1 MKHVEQGVIARNGRG
16 SPIIGGKTYPR
27 VTTLI
32 GRGEDKS
39 GLMNYMMQTGIE
51 GVYDSPDLQAEWAV
65 LDLSD
70 WKAKA
75 AFFDKVKARA
85 RSDAKATIGTAVHE
99 VTERMDRHEDIS
111 NLPKVLTDDAFAY
124 RDTVL
129 RLGLVPLAAELFV
142 VNTEVGNGAAGTL
155 DRLFSTPS
163 GDTIIGDI
171 KTSGNPNSVKY
182 SLSSWAAQ
190 CAVYAH
196 GKPVL
201 DGKIVEWSEIGLPAP
216 SHSSGVVIHIVQ
228 GKAASKAYKVNLED
242 GWNRAKAAAW
252 LYENDKMWNRSDKT
266 AY

>member
-1 MKHVEQGVIARNGRG
+1 MKQIDQGVIARNGRG

-51 GVYDSPDLQAEWAV
+51 GVYDSPDLQAAYAV

-70 WKAKA
+70 RKAKT

-99 VTERMDRHEDIS
+99 VTERLDRGEDIS
-111 NLPKVLTDDAFAY
+111 GLPKVLTDDAHAY
-124 RDTVL
+124 RATVL

-142 VNTEVGNGAAGTL
+142 VNQDIGNGAAGTL

-163 GDTIIGDI
+163 GDTIIGDL
-171 KTSGNPNSVKY
+171 KTSGNANSVKY

-190 CAVYAH
+190 CAVYAR

-201 DGKIVEWSEIGLPAP
+201 DGKIVEWEELGLPAP
-216 SHSSGVVIHIVQ
+216 SLTSGVVVHVVQ
-228 GKAASKAYKVNLED
+228 GKAISKGYSVNLED

-252 LYENDKMWNRSDKT
+252 LYLDDASWRKADRT